1 MAFDVTNAESFSNVQ
16 KWLQE
21 VERYAGDNVQI
32 LLVGNKCD
40 LESDR
45 KVSTEEAK
53 EFAEQH
59 SLEYFETSAKDA
71 SNVDLAFMKLA
82 GAIKD
87 KVEE

>member
-1 MAFDVTNAESFSNVQ
+1 MQ

-40 LESDR
+40 LEHER
-45 KVSTEEAK
+45 KVSSDEAR
-53 EFAEQH
+53 EFAEAH
-59 SLEYFETSAKDA
+59 NLEYFETSAKES
-71 SNVDLAFMKLA
+71 SNVDASFMKLA
-82 GAIKD
+82 QAIKD